1 MRKINLIKTYIIS
14 GIIMFFVIFIFTALF
29 VKCAGGFVKT
39 NMVDFSHTL
48 TWTEMI
54 SEFPAIAFFS
64 LISVFFFLYAIRK
77 KK

>member
-1 MRKINLIKTYIIS
+1 MRKINTNKTYIIS
-14 GIIMFFVIFIFTALF
+14 GIIMFFVVFIFTALF
-29 VKCAGGFVKT
+29 VKWAGGFVKT

-77 KK
+77 K